1 MFKKLTV
8 LAVAVAALAA
18 LAIPASASA
27 NWQHNGGLLL
37 ENKTIEIETQLSL
50 QSEVGSIKCGMWIHA
65 DLLAQQT
72 TATVTNVA
80 VNLLKGGTVTDTCS
94 VGGGLTGL
102 GCIDV
107 GSLTVDIGPDDHWT
121 AHGNGTRNIAITTD
135 TMQAHLHGGMLCPKT
150 IQITPSTINFVPEKE
165 AFGTGE
171 LQGTVQTHL
180 SAPMAGEKPAIV
192 TGHGNVIPAGTYGV
206 K

>member
-1 MFKKLTV
+1 MFKKATM

-18 LAIPASASA
+18 LTVPASASA
-27 NWQHNGGLLL
+27 NWQHVQQGLLL

-50 QSEVGSIKCGMWIHA
+50 QSEFGSMKCGMWIHA

-94 VGGGLTGL
+94 VGGGLTPL

-121 AHGNGTRNIAITTD
+121 AHGNGTQNFAITTD
-135 TMQAHLHGGMLCPKT
+135 IMQAHLHGGALCPKT
-150 IQITPSTINFVPEKE
+150 IQITPSTINFVTEKE
-165 AFGTGE
+165 AWGKGE

-180 SAPMAGEKPAIV
+180 SMGGAKPAIV
-192 TGHGNVIPAGTYGV
+192 TGQGSVTPFETYGV

>member
-1 MFKKLTV
+1 MFKKATM

-18 LAIPASASA
+18 LAAPAASA

-50 QSEVGSIKCGMWIHA
+50 QSELGSIKCGMWIHA

-94 VGGGLTGL
+94 VGGGLVSM

-107 GSLTVDIGPDDHWT
+107 GNLTVDIGPDDHWT
-121 AHGNGTRNIAITTD
+121 AHGNGTRNLAITTD
-135 TMQAHLHGGMLCPKT
+135 IMQAHLHGGVLCPKT
-150 IQITPSTINFVPEKE
+150 MQITPSTINFVPEKE
-165 AFGTGE
+165 AWGTGE

-180 SAPMAGEKPAIV
+180 SMGGAKPAIV
-192 TGHGNVIPAGTYGV
+192 TGHGSVIPAGTYGV